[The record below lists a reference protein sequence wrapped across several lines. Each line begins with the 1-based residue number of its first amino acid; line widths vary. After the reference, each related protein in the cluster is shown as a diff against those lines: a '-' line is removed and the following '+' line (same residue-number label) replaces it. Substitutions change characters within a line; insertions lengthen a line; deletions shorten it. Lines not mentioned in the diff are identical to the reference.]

1 MKGILAF
8 FLIVLLIFCISNFGL
23 VYKRSQKHTEKHI
36 EVDMTNSDTA
46 TVDKADND
54 DHPVMD
60 ETPTTT
66 VDCESISRV
75 EIHNEALKRNEQD
88 SYEEDI
94 KNIPGLTQ
102 NEFLAK
108 KTVSKTNSVMKDLSE
123 WNKKYYHSLQQKN
136 IEK

>member
-46 TVDKADND
+46 TADKADND

-60 ETPTTT
+60 ETPRRSWSPAL
-66 VDCESISRV
+66 DRYQSKRACSSCLSIRLCSGSSS
-75 EIHNEALKRNEQD
+75 L
-88 SYEEDI
+88 
-94 KNIPGLTQ
+94 G
-102 NEFLAK
+102 
-108 KTVSKTNSVMKDLSE
+108 VSSM
-123 WNKKYYHSLQQKN
+123 
-136 IEK
+136 